1 MGAIGCRGGAAPVRG
16 RRVSPRVEG
25 PGDEPPAVEAAH
37 KGAHERLKMEQE
49 VAGIT
54 HLLAG
59 ACDVFAVIESR
70 YCEPIDWVTT

>member
-37 KGAHERLKMEQE
+37 KGAHERLKS
-49 VAGIT
+49 
-54 HLLAG
+54 LLTIVPVVIVVLLLLG
-59 ACDVFAVIESR
+59 LVVAVILSQS
-70 YCEPIDWVTT
+70 T